1 MTIELLL
8 ASIENEEQRSFAEKL
23 YLDHRQLMI
32 SIAYNILGNHDE
44 AEDVLMTMMVK
55 FTDNVE
61 YFMQCQPEGLTA
73 LIVVCTR
80 NAAID
85 EYRKKQARERKEMRL
100 GTFDDEGEEI
110 SDDVKDPDD
119 CLSVE
124 TLVLSNDGTDIV
136 RKALKRLKQ
145 ADKEILVMRT
155 LNHIPS
161 KVAAELLGISVNAV
175 DLRLKKARVRLK
187 KILMEMRYEFDE

>member
-1 MTIELLL
+1 MTIEFLL

-124 TLVLSNDGTDIV
+124 TLVLSNEGTDIV
-136 RKALKRLKQ
+136 RKAMKRLKQ

-155 LNHIPS
+155 INHIPS
-161 KVAAELLGISVNAV
+161 KVVAELLGISVNAV
-175 DLRLKKARVRLK
+175 DLRLKKARARLK
-187 KILMEMRYEFDE
+187 KVLMEMRYEFDE

>member
-1 MTIELLL
+1 MTIEFLL

-32 SIAYNILGNHDE
+32 SIAYDVLGNHDE
-44 AEDVLMTMMVK
+44 AEDILMTMMVK

-73 LIVVCTR
+73 LVVVCTR

-85 EYRKKQARERKEMRL
+85 EYRKKKARAKKEMRL

-124 TLVLSNDGTDIV
+124 ALVLSNEGSDIF
-136 RKALKRLKQ
+136 RKAMKRLKQ
-145 ADKEILVMRT
+145 TDKEILVIRVI
-155 LNHIPS
+155 NHIPS
-161 KVAAELLGISVNAV
+161 KAAAELLGISVNAV
-175 DLRLKKARVRLK
+175 DLRLKKARARLK
-187 KILMEMRYEFDE
+187 KILTEMKYEFDE

>member
-44 AEDVLMTMMVK
+44 AEDILMTMMVK

-124 TLVLSNDGTDIV
+124 TLVLNSEGIAIIQ
-136 RKALKRLKQ
+136 KAMKRLKQ

-155 LNHIPS
+155 INHIPS
-161 KVAAELLGISVNAV
+161 KVVAELLGISVNAV
-175 DLRLKKARVRLK
+175 DLRLKKARARLK
-187 KILMEMRYEFDE
+187 KVLMEMRYEFDE

>member
-124 TLVLSNDGTDIV
+124 TLVLSNEGTDIV
-136 RKALKRLKQ
+136 RKAMKRLKQ

-155 LNHIPS
+155 INHIPS
-161 KVAAELLGISVNAV
+161 KVVAELLGISVNAV
-175 DLRLKKARVRLK
+175 DLRLKKARARLK
-187 KILMEMRYEFDE
+187 KVLMEMRYEFDE

>member
-44 AEDVLMTMMVK
+44 AEDILMTMMVK

-124 TLVLSNDGTDIV
+124 TLVLSNEGTDIV
-136 RKALKRLKQ
+136 RKAMKRLKQ
-145 ADKEILVMRT
+145 VDKEILVMRT

-161 KVAAELLGISVNAV
+161 KVVAELLGISVNAV

-187 KILMEMRYEFDE
+187 KILTEMRYEFDE

>member
-8 ASIENEEQRSFAEKL
+8 AAIEDEEQRSFAEKL
-23 YLDHRQLMI
+23 YLDHRQLIM
-32 SIAYNILGNHDE
+32 SIAYRILENHDE
-44 AEDVLMTMMVK
+44 AEDILMTMMVK
-55 FTDNVE
+55 FTDNVQ

-85 EYRKKQARERKEMRL
+85 EYRKKKVRAKREMRL

-119 CLSVE
+119 YLSVE
-124 TLVLSNDGTDIV
+124 TLLLSAEGTAIV
-136 RKALKRLKQ
+136 KKAMKCLKQ
-145 ADKEILVMRT
+145 TDKDILV
-155 LNHIPS
+155 NGEKS
-161 KVAAELLGISVNAV
+161 
-175 DLRLKKARVRLK
+175 LK
-187 KILMEMRYEFDE
+187 

>member
-124 TLVLSNDGTDIV
+124 TLVLSNEGTDIV

-155 LNHIPS
+155 INHIPS
-161 KVAAELLGISVNAV
+161 KVVAELLGISVNAV
-175 DLRLKKARVRLK
+175 DLRLKKARARLK
-187 KILMEMRYEFDE
+187 KVLMEMRYEFDE

>member
-44 AEDVLMTMMVK
+44 AEDILMTMMVK

-110 SDDVKDPDD
+110 SDDVKEPDD

-124 TLVLSNDGTDIV
+124 TLVLSNEGTDIV

-187 KILMEMRYEFDE
+187 KILTEMRYEFDE

>member
-44 AEDVLMTMMVK
+44 AEDILMTMMVK

-124 TLVLSNDGTDIV
+124 TLVLSNEGTDIV
-136 RKALKRLKQ
+136 RKAMKRLKQ
-145 ADKEILVMRT
+145 TDKDILLMRT
-155 LNHIPS
+155 INHIPS
-161 KVAAELLGISVNAV
+161 KVVAELLGISVNAV
-175 DLRLKKARVRLK
+175 DQRLKKARVRLK
-187 KILMEMRYEFDE
+187 KVLMEMRYEFDE

>member
-73 LIVVCTR
+73 LIAVCTR

-124 TLVLSNDGTDIV
+124 TLVLSNEGTDIV
-136 RKALKRLKQ
+136 RKAMKRLKQ

-175 DLRLKKARVRLK
+175 DLRLKKARARLK
-187 KILMEMRYEFDE
+187 KVLMEMRYEFDE

>member
-32 SIAYNILGNHDE
+32 SIAYRILENHDE

-55 FTDNVE
+55 FTDNIE

-73 LIVVCTR
+73 LVVVCTR

-85 EYRKKQARERKEMRL
+85 EYRKKQARERHEMRL

-119 CLSVE
+119 YLSVE
-124 TLVLSNDGTDIV
+124 TLVLSNEGTDIV
-136 RKALKRLKQ
+136 GKALKRLKQ
-145 ADKEILVMRT
+145 ADKEILVMRI

-175 DLRLKKARVRLK
+175 DLRLKKARARLK
-187 KILMEMRYEFDE
+187 KILTEMRYEVDE

>member
-8 ASIENEEQRSFAEKL
+8 AAIEDEEQRSFAEKL
-23 YLDHRQLMI
+23 YLDHRQLIM
-32 SIAYNILGNHDE
+32 SIAYRILENHDE
-44 AEDVLMTMMVK
+44 AEDILMTMMVK
-55 FTDNVE
+55 FTDNVQ

-85 EYRKKQARERKEMRL
+85 EYRKKKVRAKREMRL

-119 CLSVE
+119 YLSVE
-124 TLVLSNDGTDIV
+124 TLLLSAEGTAIV
-136 RKALKRLKQ
+136 KKAMKRLKQ
-145 ADKEILVMRT
+145 TDKDILVMRT
-155 LNHIPS
+155 INHFPS
-161 KVAAELLGISVNAV
+161 KVVAELLGISVNAV
-175 DLRLKKARVRLK
+175 DLRLKKARARLK
-187 KILMEMRYEFDE
+187 KVLAEMRYEFDE

>member
-1 MTIELLL
+1 MTIQLLL

-124 TLVLSNDGTDIV
+124 TLVLSNEGTDIV
-136 RKALKRLKQ
+136 RKAMKRLKQ

-155 LNHIPS
+155 INHIPS
-161 KVAAELLGISVNAV
+161 KVVAELLGISVNAV
-175 DLRLKKARVRLK
+175 DLRLKKARARLK
-187 KILMEMRYEFDE
+187 KVLMEMRYEFDE

>member
-8 ASIENEEQRSFAEKL
+8 ASIENDEQRSFAEKL

-55 FTDNVE
+55 FTNNVE

-73 LIVVCTR
+73 LVVVCTK

-85 EYRKKQARERKEMRL
+85 EYRKKQVREMKEMRL

-124 TLVLSNDGTDIV
+124 TLVLSNEGTDIV
-136 RKALKRLKQ
+136 RKAMKRLKQ

-187 KILMEMRYEFDE
+187 KILTEMRYEFDE